1 VAFNGSYSKAKSAHL
16 KLVKFVFDEG
26 PLKKT
31 LNQHAGRAL
40 NYLKTEGRDGRFVHE
55 VWVAM
60 EAELANHF
68 ENSTSI
74 EVAGQGSAGIT
85 VEAKTKVGSSSTKTE
100 SINLSAGTCFA
111 YAMVKVKKWNR
122 GKTEIEDLED
132 DYSGLT

>member
-1 VAFNGSYSKAKSAHL
+1 MAFNGSYSKAKSAHL

-26 PLKKT
+26 PLQKT

-40 NYLKTEGRDGRFVHE
+40 NYFKAEGRDGRFVHE

-74 EVAGQGSAGIT
+74 EVAGQGSARCLLNMAT
-85 VEAKTKVGSSSTKTE
+85 TYE
-100 SINLSAGTCFA
+100 
-111 YAMVKVKKWNR
+111 
-122 GKTEIEDLED
+122 
-132 DYSGLT
+132 